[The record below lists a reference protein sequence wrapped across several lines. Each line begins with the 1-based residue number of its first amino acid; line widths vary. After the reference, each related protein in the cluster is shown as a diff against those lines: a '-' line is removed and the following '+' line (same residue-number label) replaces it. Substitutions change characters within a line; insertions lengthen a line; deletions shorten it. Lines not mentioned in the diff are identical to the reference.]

1 MAVAPFARKS
11 GPLRIFTTKTQSA
24 QRIEEP
30 GPGADARLLF
40 DFLFEADAGAP
51 PVCDA
56 VIGFGVFDLRV
67 AALCGQL
74 VADGRARRVIFTGGV
89 GAGSADLG
97 RPEADAFADELAR
110 LYPAIS
116 RDSVVVENRS
126 TNTGENVRFTL
137 DLLAASHPEL
147 APGIGLRTALL
158 VASPAR
164 LRRVRLTWRKSVPS
178 VAGWGLA
185 PVSTFETEAALHAA
199 KGIDFRA
206 LLIGEIDRLRDY
218 PARGWIA
225 AGLIPEPV
233 LAARAR
239 LAKG

>member
-1 MAVAPFARKS
+1 MPARTS
-11 GPLRIFTTKTQSA
+11 QETPTRGD
-24 QRIEEP
+24 
-30 GPGADARLLF
+30 PGADARLLF
-40 DFLFEADAGAP
+40 GFLSEADSGAP

-74 VADGRARRVIFTGGV
+74 VASGRARRVIFTGGV

-110 LYPAIS
+110 LYPGLP
-116 RDSVVVENRS
+116 RDSVVIENRS

-137 DLLAASHPEL
+137 DLLAARHPDL
-147 APGIGLRTALL
+147 LPGAGLRSALL

-164 LRRVRLTWRKSVPS
+164 LRRVRLTWRRQAPS
-178 VAGWGLA
+178 VAAWGLA
-185 PVSTFETEAALHAA
+185 PGATCESEAALHAA
-199 KGIDFRA
+199 KGIDYPA
-206 LLIGEIDRLRDY
+206 LLVGEIDRLLAY

-225 AGLIPEPV
+225 AEPV
-233 LAARAR
+233 PPPILAARAR
-239 LAKG
+239 LATVENNSPKP